1 MRPWNILLLAAGIL
15 FGCQQKPVSVG
26 SEKEIVVCAD
36 SLEFH
41 LLRPALQAAFERELP
56 TPAPERIFEMKWAPV
71 AELKRHVHKPRL
83 VMLGCLT
90 AENAAARQVAATLA
104 ATQRQQVLQGESYL
118 FKSDDPWRRQ
128 QRLLILAAPTRE
140 ELQQRLTAN
149 GAELF
154 DSFEQPL
161 RAQIEQQLYSV
172 REQQEL
178 ARRWEREYGWSLRV
192 PHDYFVF
199 KELPAERF
207 VMLRRTSPERWL
219 FVAWR
224 AANAAELP
232 SLAEVITWRDEIG
245 EKYYEGDRVATHGLT
260 AAPAE
265 FAGRPALEVRGLWE
279 NEAKVAGGPFHCW
292 AIYDP
297 ARRTVFLVDVA
308 VFAPGM
314 DKVLHL
320 RRLEI
325 IAQTFHTAATAPA
338 AP

>member
-1 MRPWNILLLAAGIL
+1 MRAWNSLLLVAGVL
-15 FGCQQKPVSVG
+15 FGCQQKPFSVG

-36 SLEFH
+36 SLEYHF
-41 LLRPALQAAFERELP
+41 LRPALQAAFERELF
-56 TPAPERIFEMKWAPV
+56 TPAPEKIFEMKWAPV
-71 AELKRHVHKPRL
+71 AELRRHVHKPRL

-90 AENAAARQVAATLA
+90 AENAAARQVAATLDA
-104 ATQRQQVLQGESYL
+104 KQRQQVLQGTSYL

-140 ELQQRLTAN
+140 ELYRRLAAN

-178 ARRWEREYGWSLRV
+178 ARRWEREYGWALRV
-192 PHDYFVF
+192 PSDYFIF

-245 EKYYEGDRVATHGLT
+245 EKFYEGDRVATHGLT
-260 AAPAE
+260 AAAAE

-297 ARRTVFLVDVA
+297 ARRMVFLVDVA

-314 DKVLHL
+314 DKVPHL

-325 IAQTFHTAATAPA
+325 IARTFRPAAPA
-338 AP
+338 AAAL